1 MSSKKTAILW
11 AVLAAALYA
20 LNSPVSKLLLDKIS
34 PTMMAAFLYLG
45 AGIGLTIVRL
55 VQRRMGKDQKE
66 KPLTRKDLPYT
77 IGIYSAASLTG
88 RYSLSGLY

>member
-55 VQRRMGKDQKE
+55 VQHGMGKDQKE
-66 KPLTRKDLPYT
+66 KPLTRKRKQTCFEQVCFFVYP
-77 IGIYSAASLTG
+77 
-88 RYSLSGLY
+88 

>member
-1 MSSKKTAILW
+1 MSAKKTAILW

-20 LNSPVSKLLLDKIS
+20 LNSPVSKLLLDKIP

-55 VQRRMGKDQKE
+55 VQRGMGKGK
-66 KPLTRKDLPYT
+66 K
-77 IGIYSAASLTG
+77 
-88 RYSLSGLY
+88 